1 MAKIIIF
8 IALVSCCFLYTTS
21 AAFRESGWN
30 SNGGGGGG
38 AVQWLSY
45 LCNNQTLAQS
55 LVNQIQQFLTNLA
68 TNNSYAEILSE
79 HNQAIAYIQ
88 SGTNTAVLSS
98 NCTGYF
104 NGLNNALKLDET
116 AQKQQE
122 KYAENANRQLMQ
134 IIQSVIGYR
143 GLNFENF
150 LK

>member
-21 AAFRESGWN
+21 AAFREYGWN
-30 SNGGGGGG
+30 SNGG

-55 LVNQIQQFLTNLA
+55 LMNQIQQFLTNLA

-104 NGLNNALKLDET
+104 DGLNNARKLDEI

-143 GLNFENF
+143 GLNFEDF